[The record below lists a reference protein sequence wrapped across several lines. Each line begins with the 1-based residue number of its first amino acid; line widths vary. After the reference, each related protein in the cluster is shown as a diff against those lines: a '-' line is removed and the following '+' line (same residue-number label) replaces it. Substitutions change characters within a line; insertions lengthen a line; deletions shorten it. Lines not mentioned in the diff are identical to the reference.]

1 MPEISAQKTLV
12 IYGSHDASVT
22 FIDKNNELRVFE
34 YERFVKRRYSMLS
47 SSFDSREFLGSNA
60 DERKQFFQLIKD
72 SLADPEITNI
82 FYLELDENDKT
93 LIQGFFPLAQFS
105 TFPHHLAHANG
116 AYHLSKFDNAL
127 IFSVDGGGM
136 DYEAVSTINVYL
148 ANHGELSGIHKTS
161 IDYGRAYQ
169 SIGDVLSDIRKD
181 PTHMTYAGKIMG
193 LCAYGKI
200 REEWLHHSIEYFT
213 SGAGGGL
220 ESYIS
225 NLGLPQGD
233 ISGNDAWDLAA
244 THQKAFEIVMMDL
257 VKTYYNVY
265 PMDIVLTGGCAL
277 NVLFNQKISIDIAA
291 RNHSVFV
298 PPNPNDCGLTHGW
311 FLHLFPEYK
320 NHESVYSGMNILDES
335 ELGKYLNEYVHE
347 EATTER
353 LTDLLLEGKILGFI
367 TNNSEIG
374 PRALGNRSIVCY
386 PAFEGM
392 KDTLNAKV
400 KFREWYRPFAPVC
413 KIEDMNTFFDDAI
426 ESPYMSYAPIVKTE
440 YIKDLSAI
448 VHVDNTARL
457 QTVTSESHE
466 RFYNILT
473 EINSRT
479 KIPVILNTSFNIRG
493 NPILTTYEDA
503 FYVLDTTQLDC
514 VITEDYIFYKKA

>member
-1 MPEISAQKTLV
+1 MPAIDPNKTLV
-12 IYGSHDASVT
+12 IYGSHDASIT
-22 FIDKNNELRVFE
+22 FIDKNEELRVFE
-34 YERFVKRRYSMLS
+34 YERFVKRRYSMFS
-47 SSFDSREFLGSNA
+47 SSFDYRETLGSNEN
-60 DERKQFFQLIKD
+60 ERRQFL
-72 SLADPEITNI
+72 SLVKSNLFDQNITDI
-82 FYLELDENDKT
+82 YYLELGETDKE
-93 LIQGFFPLAQFS
+93 LIREFFPLAIFH

-116 AYHLSKFDNAL
+116 AYHLSKFDKAL
-127 IFSVDGGGM
+127 VFSIDGGGS
-136 DYEAVSTINVYL
+136 DYDAISTINVYM
-148 ANHGELSGIHKTS
+148 ANYGELTSLHKTS

-181 PTHMTYAGKIMG
+181 STHMTYAGKIMG

-213 SGAGGGL
+213 SGAGDGL

-233 ISGNDAWDLAA
+233 LSGNDAWDLAA
-244 THQKAFEIVMMDL
+244 THQKAFEMVMMDL

-277 NVLFNQKISIDIAA
+277 NVLFNQKIAMDIAA

-320 NHESVYSGMNILDES
+320 NRESVYSGMHILDEDTLDGY
-335 ELGKYLNEYVHE
+335 LGEYHHE
-347 EATTER
+347 KATPQR
-353 LTDLLLEGKILGFI
+353 LTDLLLEGKILGFVHD
-367 TNNSEIG
+367 NSEIG

-413 KIEDMNTFFDDAI
+413 KLEDMELFFEDSL
-426 ESPYMSYAPIVKTE
+426 ESVYMSYAPKVKE
-440 YIKDLSAI
+440 EFIKDLSAI

-457 QTVTSESHE
+457 QTVTHEGHKTFYDILSEIE
-466 RFYNILT
+466 
-473 EINSRT
+473 SRK
-479 KIPVILNTSFNIRG
+479 KIPVILNTSFNILG
-493 NPILTTYEDA
+493 NPILTTYKDA

-514 VITEDYIFYKKA
+514 VVTKDYIFYKK